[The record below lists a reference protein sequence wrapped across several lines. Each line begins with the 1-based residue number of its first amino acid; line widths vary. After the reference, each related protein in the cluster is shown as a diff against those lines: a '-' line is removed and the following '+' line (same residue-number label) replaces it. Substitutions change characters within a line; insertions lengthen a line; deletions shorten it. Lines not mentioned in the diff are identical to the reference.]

1 LAGAP
6 ATPDA
11 AAQVVLVDIDDPARA
26 ATLLLPSG
34 GSGAIIAAEL
44 RP

>member
-1 LAGAP
+1 MAVAT

-26 ATLLLPSG
+26 AALLLPSG
-34 GSGAIIAAEL
+34 GSGTIIAAEL